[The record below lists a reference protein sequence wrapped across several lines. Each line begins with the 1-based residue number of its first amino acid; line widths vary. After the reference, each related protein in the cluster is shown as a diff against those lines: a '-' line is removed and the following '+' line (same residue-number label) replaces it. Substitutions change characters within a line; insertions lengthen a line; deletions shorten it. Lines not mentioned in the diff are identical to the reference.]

1 MTVLLFNKY
10 IVCFDLFFTFAAEKV
25 IDVCFHR
32 HVNIVRFL
40 LGHVAWSSCLVKN
53 NE

>member
-1 MTVLLFNKY
+1 MVLLFNKY

-32 HVNIVRFL
+32 HDKYRQVL
-40 LGHVAWSSCLVKN
+40 AWAIARIT
-53 NE
+53 